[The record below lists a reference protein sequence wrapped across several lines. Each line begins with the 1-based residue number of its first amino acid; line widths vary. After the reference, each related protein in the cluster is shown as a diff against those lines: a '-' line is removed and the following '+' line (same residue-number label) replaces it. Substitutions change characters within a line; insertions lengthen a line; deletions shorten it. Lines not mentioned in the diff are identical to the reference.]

1 MCVLRVGELPACG
14 VEGRHEEESEAI
26 AALEGVGFV
35 EGKRGWFD
43 RDLRESLWDDSE
55 VVHFV
60 PCGLDPAEIVSW
72 G

>member
-35 EGKRGWFD
+35 EGKRGWF
-43 RDLRESLWDDSE
+43 E
-55 VVHFV
+55 
-60 PCGLDPAEIVSW
+60 
-72 G
+72 